1 MKKKNNLFYIY
12 SFKSEFIINNV
23 LNKDFQYDTIQAR
36 QDLNLVSLADNA
48 VFQFLRKIK
57 NKPFNREELDKL
69 YKIRND
75 EKSLPKMKQ
84 NIEKIEKY
92 QKMIDNMLFVPDVI
106 IISFS
111 NKAHYKK
118 VVKESLKING
128 IEYVRFVCTAAYLR
142 RNKVMFIDKRYFDQM
157 NEILMCGLDKKL
169 KETNLGKY
177 SAYYGLFA
185 SATNQITTPNVC
197 VINDYETNLTDQEV
211 SWITTDENDKETIER
226 KTIDIGM
233 NWFDGMGLVS
243 PNMAVKWSE
252 DLGLDY
258 VPAGF
263 IIRSAYIKGLCA
275 PFDFH
280 RFFREV
286 AKKDI
291 IKDVWGTEYNVE
303 DIDVILTVSQFKM
316 WKQYENWQD
325 YLYYFNKYGHT
336 WGCSRVNKRE
346 DDEYV
351 LTNYQYL
358 QTLDLSHE
366 DIDKLAAPTIDWINS
381 IGSGD
386 LMSVLLYLLGSRN
399 DDSEEPE
406 DIFKEV
412 QMDFVKGIMVNP
424 DLLKDEYVKSQ
435 ILKTLKRKIKD
446 AKIGRLWIRG
456 NYSFQI
462 SDPYALC
469 EWAAEMPVKGLLKE
483 NEMYC
488 NFWNQRTDSD
498 ILLTMRSP
506 LVDTSEHCIRKRVET
521 EEMDNWYQYLW
532 SGYVNSIWD
541 KTVVTLSDSDFDG
554 DKPYNRNGLRTLSPI
569 YSNINIKNVV
579 NQ

>member
-118 VVKESLKING
+118 VVKEGLKING

-521 EEMDNWYQYLW
+521 PEMDDWYKYLW